1 VRGSDPLKSIHALA
15 AELESAPWFTRC
27 AGLLGG
33 EEQREVEQYLCGLQL
48 PAFRI
53 ERVSDWA
60 GARATTQRADWSRE
74 WWDSEAREA
83 GRLKSLAATR
93 LGEVP
98 LLAGLSELT
107 EAAASLY
114 EPAAMAAASAG
125 VEDQVLI
132 RVAAGAGAMAAHQMG
147 LVLAAEAGADH
158 ALACKY
164 RLFSG
169 GRWLLGVM
177 GECCYL
183 F

>member
-1 VRGSDPLKSIHALA
+1 
-15 AELESAPWFTRC
+15 
-27 AGLLGG
+27 LLGG
-33 EEQREVEQYLCGLQL
+33 EEQREVEQYLRGLHL
-48 PAFRI
+48 PLFRI
-53 ERVSDWA
+53 ERVSDWEGA
-60 GARATTQRADWSRE
+60 GATAQRADWSRE

-83 GRLKSLAATR
+83 GRLKSLAAMR

-98 LLAGLSELT
+98 LLAALATLT
-107 EAAASLY
+107 EAAAALY
-114 EPAAMAAASAG
+114 ERAAVAAARAG
-125 VEDQVLI
+125 IEDQALI

-147 LVLAAEAGADH
+147 LVLAAEASIDH
-158 ALACKY
+158 PLACKY

>member
-1 VRGSDPLKSIHALA
+1 VRGSDPLKSIRALA
-15 AELESAPWFTRC
+15 AEFESAAWFTRC
-27 AGLLGG
+27 AALLSG
-33 EEQREVEQYLCGLQL
+33 EEQREAEQYLGGLHL

-53 ERVSDWA
+53 ENVSDWEGA
-60 GARATTQRADWSRE
+60 GATTQRADWSRE
-74 WWDSEAREA
+74 WWDAEAREA

-98 LLAGLSELT
+98 LLAALSTLT
-107 EAAASLY
+107 EAAAALY
-114 EPAAMAAASAG
+114 LPAAVAAGHAG
-125 VEDQVLI
+125 IEDQTLI

-147 LVLAAEAGADH
+147 LVLAAEAGIDH
-158 ALACKY
+158 PLSRKY